1 MWVGGLVNG
10 LGNLWVT
17 VNLKYK
23 KTLLMSI
30 LDTFHTADIE

>member
-1 MWVGGLVNG
+1 MRVGGLVNG

-17 VNLKYK
+17 VNLKYE

-30 LDTFHTADIE
+30 LDAFDTADIK

>member
-1 MWVGGLVNG
+1 MQVSGLVNG

-30 LDTFHTADIE
+30 LNAFDTADIE